1 MKTANEYHDVREVQY
16 PLSVFFDGD
25 CPICL
30 REINFM
36 RRLNRRGRVNFID
49 FADPSFDE
57 QTHGLSRSELASV
70 IHARWADGVVIK
82 GVDVFRSMW
91 TAVGLGIFAKITRVW
106 FIEQLLIRAY
116 DWFARNRLS
125 LTGRIAPTYGQV
137 RSDPKLDSST
147 CERCLTDKQPS

>member
-1 MKTANEYHDVREVQY
+1 MKTAKKYHEVREAPY
-16 PLSVFFDGD
+16 PLTIFFDGD

-57 QTHGLSRSELASV
+57 QTHGLSRPELASL
-70 IHARWADGVVIK
+70 IHARWADGVIIR
-82 GVDVFRSMW
+82 GVEVFRSMW
-91 TAVGLGIFAKITRVW
+91 TAVGLDILAKITRVW

-116 DWFARNRLS
+116 DWFARNRLR
-125 LTGRIAPTYGQV
+125 LTGRIEPTYGRV
-137 RSDPKLDSST
+137 KTGPKSDSSA
-147 CERCLTDKQPS
+147 CERCKPNKRPS